1 MKTTEDNDSLI
12 ANYIQLD
19 AAIRELQEQRGR
31 IEWELTR
38 RMQGDG
44 ATAIP
49 HETHEVALT
58 ATKVT
63 YEPAFL
69 TPLLELVS
77 VENLIYEKAYSPEHQ
92 ETVPAKWNATKLK
105 PFRKYGADVAAI
117 IDGARVEGPPKLTI
131 KEKK

>member
-12 ANYIQLD
+12 ASYIQLD

-38 RMQGDG
+38 RMQDDG

-49 HETHEVALT
+49 YETHTVALESNR
-58 ATKVT
+58 VT
-63 YEPAFL
+63 YDPSRL
-69 TPLLELVS
+69 TALLELVS
-77 VENLIYEKAYSPEHQ
+77 VAELTDAGAYVPEHQ
-92 ETVPAKWNATKLK
+92 ETVSARWNATKTK
-105 PFRKYGADVAAI
+105 PFRKYGTEHAQI

-131 KEKK
+131 KERK